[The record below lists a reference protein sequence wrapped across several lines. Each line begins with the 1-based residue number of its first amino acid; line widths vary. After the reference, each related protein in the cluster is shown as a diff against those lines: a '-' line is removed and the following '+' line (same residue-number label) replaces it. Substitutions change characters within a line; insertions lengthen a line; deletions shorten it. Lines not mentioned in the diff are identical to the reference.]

1 MDEEEDDTSSFRQHL
16 FDLSIK
22 RSNSSPALPLLV
34 NTTENDMQFDDVDFC
49 DSKLRRHSSSF
60 SSHQTRHSRFAHI
73 MKNELTNPIVDEVSQ
88 ERDLHDNLKMSISF
102 TDLAVGDDQQSQQPA
117 HSIDSRRSSVNSSD
131 SSNLGYSSSP
141 SPSTPARPC
150 AVVSNQRQCY
160 SPALQQQVA
169 PFQCYLA
176 SPPSRSQSPIGM
188 ITTTTTTT
196 NNNNNNNNSSNK
208 ITSFP
213 PNLKRKQ
220 GDESSAGLNS
230 KKSRIASDNES
241 LFGPS
246 NSPESPSPG
255 PIESNTN
262 LLTTQQSL
270 NLLSSIPPSLST
282 SSSLS
287 NGNDNTHFKPI
298 QHSDIDL
305 FPPPNSPSMCP
316 SPTNSTCSS
325 SSSLTFTPISP
336 ASTTSS
342 SSSSFLL
349 LPANFNRSTVVPS
362 LQSSGLIIPSATKH
376 IGTNSTF
383 SKLKLSNR
391 SQFRRDRSLDE
402 ASSLQPLSVIL
413 PSTTTTSTTIITTQ
427 EKSTSPITEQ
437 QFFFSSDDNNSTTA
451 Q

>member
-1 MDEEEDDTSSFRQHL
+1 MDEEEDDTSTFRQHL
-16 FDLSIK
+16 FDFSIK

-34 NTTENDMQFDDVDFC
+34 NTAENDLQFDDVDFC

-73 MKNELTNPIVDEVSQ
+73 MKNELTNPLVDEASQ

-102 TDLAVGDDQQSQQPA
+102 TDLAVGDEQQPQQPA

-131 SSNLGYSSSP
+131 SSNLCYSSSP

-188 ITTTTTTT
+188 M
-196 NNNNNNNNSSNK
+196 NNNTNTNSSNK

-220 GDESSAGLNS
+220 GDESTTNMNN

-241 LFGPS
+241 LFGPT

-255 PIESNTN
+255 LIESSTN
-262 LLTTQQSL
+262 LLSTQQSL
-270 NLLSSIPPSLST
+270 SLLSSIPHSLSSST
-282 SSSLS
+282 STS
-287 NGNDNTHFKPI
+287 NGNDNSHFKPI
-298 QHSDIDL
+298 QHPDNDI
-305 FPPPNSPSMCP
+305 FPPPNSPSICP
-316 SPTNSTCSS
+316 SPTNSTCS

-349 LPANFNRSTVVPS
+349 LPANFSRSTVISS
-362 LQSSGLIIPSATKH
+362 LQSSGLIVPSATKH
-376 IGTNSTF
+376 LSINSTS
-383 SKLKLSNR
+383 SKMKLSTKN
-391 SQFRRDRSLDE
+391 QLQRDRSLDE
-402 ASSLQPLSVIL
+402 ASSLQPISVLL
-413 PSTTTTSTTIITTQ
+413 PRPTTSQDKAPSPTTQ
-427 EKSTSPITEQ
+427 QE
-437 QFFFSSDDNNSTTA
+437 FFFSTDDNSSTTA

>member
-1 MDEEEDDTSSFRQHL
+1 MDEEEDETSSFRPHV

-34 NTTENDMQFDDVDFC
+34 NATDNDMQFDDVDFC
-49 DSKLRRHSSSF
+49 DAKLRRHSSSF
-60 SSHQTRHSRFAHI
+60 SSHRSRHSRFAHI
-73 MKNELTNPIVDEVSQ
+73 MKNELNNPIVDEASQ

-102 TDLAVGDDQQSQQPA
+102 TDLAVGDEQQSQHQA
-117 HSIDSRRSSVNSSD
+117 HTIDSRRSSVNSSD
-131 SSNLGYSSSP
+131 SSNLCYSSSP

-188 ITTTTTTT
+188 VTNTTTN

-208 ITSFP
+208 IPSFP

-220 GDESSAGLNS
+220 ADESSAGLGS
-230 KKSRIASDNES
+230 KKSRIGSDNES
-241 LFGPS
+241 LFGPT

-255 PIESNTN
+255 LIESSTN
-262 LLTTQQSL
+262 LLTTHQSL
-270 NLLSSIPPSLST
+270 NLLSSVPPSLS
-282 SSSLS
+282 SSSS
-287 NGNDNTHFKPI
+287 NTNGNEHTHFKPI
-298 QHSDIDL
+298 QHPDIDL
-305 FPPPNSPSMCP
+305 FPPPNSPSICP
-316 SPTNSTCSS
+316 SPTNSTCS

-349 LPANFNRSTVVPS
+349 LPANFNRSTVIP
-362 LQSSGLIIPSATKH
+362 SGLIVPSATKH
-376 IGTNSTF
+376 IKIKSST
-383 SKLKLSNR
+383 KH
-391 SQFRRDRSLDE
+391 QFQRDDS
-402 ASSLQPLSVIL
+402 SSLQPLSVLL
-413 PSTTTTSTTIITTQ
+413 PQTTRTSQ
-427 EKSTSPITEQ
+427 EDKSASPTSEQ
-437 QFFFSSDDNNSTTA
+437 QFFFSSDDNHSSTA

>member
-1 MDEEEDDTSSFRQHL
+1 MDEEEDDASAFRQHL

-34 NTTENDMQFDDVDFC
+34 NTAENDMQFDDVDFC

-60 SSHQTRHSRFAHI
+60 SSHQTRLSRFAHI
-73 MKNELTNPIVDEVSQ
+73 MKNEMTNPIVDEASQ

-102 TDLAVGDDQQSQQPA
+102 TDLAVGDEQQPQQPA

-131 SSNLGYSSSP
+131 SSNLCYSSSP

-188 ITTTTTTT
+188 MT
-196 NNNNNNNNSSNK
+196 NTNNNSSNK
-208 ITSFP
+208 IPSFP

-220 GDESSAGLNS
+220 GDETSMGSNN

-241 LFGPS
+241 LFGPT

-255 PIESNTN
+255 LVESSTS

-270 NLLSSIPPSLST
+270 NLLSSIPPS
-282 SSSLS
+282 SSSSSSTS

-298 QHSDIDL
+298 QHSDNDI
-305 FPPPNSPSMCP
+305 FPPPNSPSICP
-316 SPTNSTCSS
+316 SPTNSTCS

-349 LPANFNRSTVVPS
+349 LPANFTRSAVIPS
-362 LQSSGLIIPSATKH
+362 IQSAGLIVPSATKH
-376 IGTNSTF
+376 LGININC

-391 SQFRRDRSLDE
+391 NQFHRDRSLDE
-402 ASSLQPLSVIL
+402 ASSLQPLSVLL
-413 PSTTTTSTTIITTQ
+413 PRPTTEQ
-427 EKSTSPITEQ
+427 EKSTSPTTEQ
-437 QFFFSSDDNNSTTA
+437 QFFFPTDDNDSTTA

>member
-1 MDEEEDDTSSFRQHL
+1 MDEEEDDTSTFRQHL

-34 NTTENDMQFDDVDFC
+34 NTAENDLQFDDVDFC

-73 MKNELTNPIVDEVSQ
+73 MKNELTNPLVDEASQ

-102 TDLAVGDDQQSQQPA
+102 TDLAVGDEQQPQQPA

-131 SSNLGYSSSP
+131 SSNLCYSSSP

-188 ITTTTTTT
+188 M
-196 NNNNNNNNSSNK
+196 NNNTNTNSSNK

-220 GDESSAGLNS
+220 GDDSTTSMNN

-241 LFGPS
+241 LFGPT

-255 PIESNTN
+255 LIESSTN
-262 LLTTQQSL
+262 LLSTQQSL
-270 NLLSSIPPSLST
+270 SLLSSIPHSLSSST
-282 SSSLS
+282 STS
-287 NGNDNTHFKPI
+287 NGNDNSHFKPI
-298 QHSDIDL
+298 QHPDNDI
-305 FPPPNSPSMCP
+305 FPPPNSPSICP
-316 SPTNSTCSS
+316 SPTNSTCS

-349 LPANFNRSTVVPS
+349 LPANFSRSTVISS
-362 LQSSGLIIPSATKH
+362 LQSSGLIVPSATKH
-376 IGTNSTF
+376 LSMNSTS
-383 SKLKLSNR
+383 SKMKLSTKN
-391 SQFRRDRSLDE
+391 QLQRDRSLDE
-402 ASSLQPLSVIL
+402 ASSLQPISVLL
-413 PSTTTTSTTIITTQ
+413 PRPATSQDKSASPTTQ
-427 EKSTSPITEQ
+427 QE
-437 QFFFSSDDNNSTTA
+437 FFFSTDDNNSTTA

>member
-1 MDEEEDDTSSFRQHL
+1 MDEEEDETSSFRPHV

-34 NTTENDMQFDDVDFC
+34 NSADNDMQFDDVDFC

-60 SSHQTRHSRFAHI
+60 SSHPSRLSRFAHI
-73 MKNELTNPIVDEVSQ
+73 MKNELTNPIVDEASQ

-102 TDLAVGDDQQSQQPA
+102 TDLAVGDEQQPQQP
-117 HSIDSRRSSVNSSD
+117 SYTIDSRRSSVNSSD
-131 SSNLGYSSSP
+131 SSNLCYSSSP

-176 SPPSRSQSPIGM
+176 SPPSRSQSPISM
-188 ITTTTTTT
+188 MT
-196 NNNNNNNNSSNK
+196 NNTNSNSSSK
-208 ITSFP
+208 MTSFP

-220 GDESSAGLNS
+220 GDDSTAGLGT
-230 KKSRIASDNES
+230 KKSRIGSDNES
-241 LFGPS
+241 LFGPT

-255 PIESNTN
+255 SMESSTN

-270 NLLSSIPPSLST
+270 NLLSSIPPSLS
-282 SSSLS
+282 SSSSTS

-298 QHSDIDL
+298 QHSDNDV
-305 FPPPNSPSMCP
+305 FPPPNSPSTCP

-349 LPANFNRSTVVPS
+349 LPTNFNRSTVIP
-362 LQSSGLIIPSATKH
+362 SGLIVPSATKQ
-376 IGTNSTF
+376 IAINPNYT
-383 SKLKLSNR
+383 KLKVSTKN
-391 SQFRRDRSLDE
+391 QFQRDDSSS
-402 ASSLQPLSVIL
+402 SSLQPLSVLL
-413 PSTTTTSTTIITTQ
+413 PRARIATQ
-427 EKSTSPITEQ
+427 DKSTSPTSEQ
-437 QFFFSSDDNNSTTA
+437 QFFFSSDDNNSPTA

>member
-1 MDEEEDDTSSFRQHL
+1 MDEEEDDTSSFRTHL

-34 NTTENDMQFDDVDFC
+34 TTTENDMQFDDADFC

-60 SSHQTRHSRFAHI
+60 SSHQSRLSRFAHI

-102 TDLAVGDDQQSQQPA
+102 TDLAVGDEQQQQQSA
-117 HSIDSRRSSVNSSD
+117 HLIDSRRSSVNSSD
-131 SSNLGYSSSP
+131 SSNLCYSSSP

-176 SPPSRSQSPIGM
+176 SPPSRSQSPIGTM
-188 ITTTTTTT
+188 T
-196 NNNNNNNNSSNK
+196 NTNNNSSNK
-208 ITSFP
+208 LTSFP

-220 GDESSAGLNS
+220 ADDSTTTGISN
-230 KKSRIASDNES
+230 KKTRIGSDNES
-241 LFGPS
+241 LFGS
-246 NSPESPSPG
+246 TNSPESPPSSSSG
-255 PIESNTN
+255 LIDSNTN

-270 NLLSSIPPSLST
+270 NLLSSMGPSLS
-282 SSSLS
+282 SSSS
-287 NGNDNTHFKPI
+287 SSSSTAIGNDNRHFKPI
-298 QHSDIDL
+298 QQLDNDL
-305 FPPPNSPSMCP
+305 FPPTNSPSICP

-325 SSSLTFTPISP
+325 SSSLTFTPLSP

-342 SSSSFLL
+342 SSSAFLL
-349 LPANFNRSTVVPS
+349 LPANFNRSTVIPS
-362 LQSSGLIIPSATKH
+362 IQSSTLIIPSATKN
-376 IGTNSTF
+376 ISINTNY
-383 SKLKLSNR
+383 SKTKSKNQL
-391 SQFRRDRSLDE
+391 QRDRSIDE
-402 ASSLQPLSVIL
+402 SSSLQPLSVIL
-413 PSTTTTSTTIITTQ
+413 PRTTTTTTSQ
-427 EKSTSPITEQ
+427 QQSTNSSSSKQ